1 MTGRNEAFSFEN
13 LEITP
18 IKEGFTEYVKVSCP
32 VRYGLFG
39 EIKTSRYFYHFNQR
53 GEITHIQG
61 RDGRWPN
68 RSEWLKR
75 TVGDDWVYYSSGG
88 YTSVYYLFG
97 EYYAPYLPYCSNSIA
112 EDDPF
117 EIPSVKEGMSSVK
130 QLLSKLDNA
139 VSKIDTPSAKHF
151 LQRVKS
157 SHPEC
162 LKAKAEQLHR
172 IIGGAVTVMSPDL
185 RHVDYN
191 VIPLSVADGCLYRC
205 GFCRVKT
212 DQGFVPRS
220 LDNILEQIKS
230 LKQYL
235 GEDLINTNALFL
247 GQLDALNAG
256 REPIEFAA
264 TRAYEILQLGRSV
277 MKQPRL
283 FLFASVD
290 SLLRT
295 PPALF
300 DLLNQLP
307 YQTYINVGLESVHAA
322 TLASLGKPISVEKV
336 RDAYLRMVDVNQR
349 YEKIEVTANF
359 VLGDAFAKEHDSSLV
374 ELVNH
379 ASSIPRDKG
388 CIYISPLVQDTTD
401 NNQKKQRIVAR
412 FRKIKRQIP
421 KPAFL
426 YLIQRL

>member
-1 MTGRNEAFSFEN
+1 MTEAFLFKN

-39 EIKTSRYFYHFNQR
+39 EIKTSRYFYQFNQR

-61 RDGRWPN
+61 RDSRWPN
-68 RSEWLKR
+68 PSEWLKR
-75 TVGDDWVYYSSGG
+75 TVGNDWVYYSSGG
-88 YTSVYYLFG
+88 YTSVYDLFG

-117 EIPSVKEGMSSVK
+117 EIASVKEGLSSVE
-130 QLLSKLDNA
+130 QLLNKLDDA
-139 VSKIDTPSAKHF
+139 ISRVDTPSAQGF
-151 LQRVKS
+151 LQRVKDS
-157 SHPEC
+157 RSEN
-162 LKAKAEQLHR
+162 LKARAEQLHR
-172 IIGGAVTVMSPDL
+172 IIGCAVTVVSPDM

-191 VIPLSVADGCLYRC
+191 VIPLSIADGCLYRC

-212 DQGFVPRS
+212 NLGFAPRP
-220 LDNILEQIKS
+220 LDNILEQIEG
-230 LKQYL
+230 LKAFY
-235 GEDLINTNALFL
+235 GADLTNYNALFL

-256 REPIEFAA
+256 AEPIEFAA
-264 TRAYEILQLGRSV
+264 TRAFEILQLGRSV

-295 PPALF
+295 SGALF
-300 DLLNQLP
+300 DRFDRLP
-307 YQTYINVGLESVHAA
+307 YYTYINVGLESAHDP
-322 TLASLGKPISVEKV
+322 TLVSLKKPISAQRV
-336 RDAYLRMVDVNQR
+336 RDAYAKMVDINQS
-349 YEKIEVTANF
+349 YQKVEVTANF
-359 VLGDAFAKEHDSSLV
+359 VLGDALAQEHDASIV
-374 ELVNH
+374 ELVDN
-379 ASSIPRDKG
+379 ASSIPREKG
-388 CIYISPLVQDTTD
+388 CLYFSPLVQDTID
-401 NNQKKQRIVAR
+401 DDQKKRRIVTR
-412 FRKIKRQIP
+412 FRKIKRQVR